1 MFVEEDEIKILK
13 NNEMLKL
20 KEKESKK
27 VFTNEER
34 NNIISKDYNPL
45 KVNYKIYKRGSG
57 LFMENETLSIV
68 KKISKK
74 YNKKEVLILEMMKK
88 CKEMGY
94 DIQSCLKLINEFYI
108 L

>member
-1 MFVEEDEIKILK
+1 MKTEEKNIKNVK
-13 NNEMLKL
+13 KGFT
-20 KEKESKK
+20 KGES
-27 VFTNEER
+27 
-34 NNIISKDYNPL
+34 NIIIKKDYNPL
-45 KVNYKIYKRGSG
+45 EVNYKIYKRGSG

-68 KKISKK
+68 KKLSNE

-94 DIQSCLKLINEFYI
+94 DIQSCRKLINEFYM